1 MKQLQQAERG
11 TALVTGATGA
21 VGPVLVRRLAGSGYR
36 VRALARRMPGPGVL
50 PAGVECMTG
59 EITDQGLLDR
69 AAAGADLVFHLAA
82 LLHVNSPP
90 ASLKQEY
97 ERINV
102 EGTRRLVRAARRAG
116 CSRMIFFSTINV
128 YGSTPPGQI
137 FDEDAPLRPADD
149 YAASKACGEEIVLSG
164 IDAVVL
170 RLAAVYGPRMKGN
183 YRRMAGALRRRLFFP
198 VGRGENRR
206 TLVFDE
212 DAASA
217 ALVAAV
223 HPEASGKIYNV
234 TDGRVHRLREII
246 AAICAALDRR
256 YPLITLPYPVV
267 LAGSG
272 AVEDLARLCGARVPL
287 NRALAKKMVEESAV
301 SGEKMRSELGYSSGY
316 DLERGWRKTVQ
327 AFAADRREG
336 GAGG

>member
-1 MKQLQQAERG
+1 MEGNPAEAVKNNILG
-11 TALVTGATGA
+11 TWQVARASAGYGAETFILISTDKAVNPTSIMGATK
-21 VGPVLVRRLAGSGYR
+21 R
-36 VRALARRMPGPGVL
+36 VDVYKR
-50 PAGVECMTG
+50 
-59 EITDQGLLDR
+59 Q
-69 AAAGADLVFHLAA
+69 
-82 LLHVNSPP
+82 
-90 ASLKQEY
+90 LKQEY

-206 TLVFDE
+206 TLVFDCLLYT
-212 DAASA
+212 SRC
-217 ALVAAV
+217 V
-223 HPEASGKIYNV
+223 
-234 TDGRVHRLREII
+234 
-246 AAICAALDRR
+246 
-256 YPLITLPYPVV
+256 
-267 LAGSG
+267 
-272 AVEDLARLCGARVPL
+272 
-287 NRALAKKMVEESAV
+287 
-301 SGEKMRSELGYSSGY
+301 
-316 DLERGWRKTVQ
+316 
-327 AFAADRREG
+327 
-336 GAGG
+336 